1 MNKKSIFVYF
11 FKKTSPL
18 LIFFTL
24 MTAIIASLCVISSK
38 NFGRP
43 ADPSSG
49 YYITTPPFALVV
61 VTLCLTVYVFVLPSI
76 HFHELKSKKSADVYL
91 SLPLNLKNLV
101 MIKILA
107 SLLQLLISYL
117 FSTFLLFIFITVFSK
132 LSSPGYDT
140 SGLIHYLWIIPLIF
154 ILLVALYFT
163 CLFFYFQGNSDM
175 DGVLIQLLGFIS
187 LYFISYVPLA
197 ILKHY
202 QVTINSEVWMFL
214 ETCLSQYILLV
225 QFSYAADLISVRLQ
239 MLTSIETWA
248 LAFHIIMALLLG
260 GFSLFG
266 VFFFLKHYF
275 KAENIGDVSKSWFG
289 YRLSLSIVL
298 ASLVILLGFALIDGD
313 FVFVGY
319 AIVLVLVIGS
329 YILISMFNYYKT
341 YKLSVRYII
350 SSLCVFAL
358 SLAISLIPFAFT

>member
-43 ADPSSG
+43 ANPSDV

-101 MIKILA
+101 MIKILT

-117 FSTFLLFIFITVFSK
+117 FSAFLLFITVFSK

-163 CLFFYFQGNSDM
+163 CLFFYFQGNSDV
-175 DGVLIQLLGFIS
+175 DGILIQLLGFVS

-225 QFSYAADLISVRLQ
+225 QFSYAADLITVRLQ
-239 MLTSIETWA
+239 MLTSIESWA

-275 KAENIGDVSKSWFG
+275 KAESIGDVSKSWFG
-289 YRLSLSIVL
+289 YRLSLPIIL
-298 ASLVILLGFALIDGD
+298 ASLVILLGFALVDGD

-319 AIVLVLVIGS
+319 AIVLVLVIGF
-329 YILISMFNYYKT
+329 YILISMLNYCKT
-341 YKLSVRYII
+341 PKLPVRFII

-358 SLAISLIPFAFT
+358 SLTISLIPFAFA